1 MKGDGLS
8 AKLSG
13 SNMPNLQPGASP
25 TPEAKVPTS
34 DALVF
39 FGATG
44 DLAFK
49 KIFPALQN
57 MVRHGTLPCPVVG
70 VAKSGFTL
78 EQFIARARDSLTQH
92 GGGVDEVAF
101 PKLVSELKYIDGDYA
116 DPKTFAQL
124 RQVLAASQ
132 HPTHYMAIPPSLFP
146 TVVEALGSSGCARGA
161 RVIVE
166 KPFGHDLASARAL
179 NATLHS
185 VFPEPNIFR
194 IDHYLG
200 KETVENLLVFRFAN
214 TFLEPLWNRNY
225 VESVQLT
232 MAESFGVQGRGKFY
246 DETGCIRDVV
256 QNHMLQVVGFLAMEP
271 PSDLYPESVRNELAD
286 VFRAIP
292 PLDPE
297 KLVRGQ
303 FQGYR
308 GEPGVAQDSQV
319 ETYAAVELEVAT
331 WRWDGVPFFIRA
343 GKHLPVTATEVLVRL
358 RRPPLRKVSSRE
370 DANYFRFRLGPDTQL
385 SLGARVKKPGA
396 ALAGM
401 NVELEAVKSAVG
413 DEEEAYERLLT
424 DALHGDAILFVR
436 EDAVEAAWAA
446 VAPILDD
453 PRPVLLYPPGSWGPP
468 EAQRLTRKM
477 GGWHNPVVD
486 APPPQAGA

>member
-1 MKGDGLS
+1 MPT
-8 AKLSG
+8 AA
-13 SNMPNLQPGASP
+13 SNASHKP
-25 TPEAKVPTS
+25 PATAPVS

-57 MVRHGTLPCPVVG
+57 MVRRGSLPCPVVG

-78 EQFIARARDSLTQH
+78 EQFIARARDSLNQY
-92 GGGVDEVAF
+92 GGGADPVAF
-101 PKLVSELKYIDGDYA
+101 QGLVSQLRYIDGDYA

-124 RQVLAASQ
+124 KTLLGNSKC
-132 HPTHYMAIPPSLFP
+132 PTHYLAIPPSLFP
-146 TVVEALGSSGCARGA
+146 TVVEALGKSGCAAGA
-161 RVIVE
+161 RVILE
-166 KPFGHDLASARAL
+166 KPFGHNLESARAL

-185 VFPEPNIFR
+185 VFPEASIFR

-225 VESVQLT
+225 VESVQIT

-246 DETGCIRDVV
+246 DETGCVRDVV

-271 PSDLYPESVRNELAD
+271 PSDLYAESVRNELAD

-292 PLDPE
+292 PLPLE
-297 KLVRGQ
+297 NLVRGQ
-303 FQGYR
+303 FQGYLD
-308 GEPGVAQDSQV
+308 EPGVAKGSQM
-319 ETYAAVELEVAT
+319 ETFAALQLEVAT

-358 RRPPLRKVSSRE
+358 RRPPLRKVSHRE

-385 SLGARVKKPGA
+385 SLGARVKKPGPA
-396 ALAGM
+396 IVGM
-401 NVELEAVKSAVG
+401 NVELEAVKSTVG

-453 PRPVLLYPPGSWGPP
+453 TRPVHVYAPGTWGPP
-468 EAQRLTRKM
+468 EADVLTQEL
-477 GGWHNPVVD
+477 GGWHNPVV
-486 APPPQAGA
+486 P